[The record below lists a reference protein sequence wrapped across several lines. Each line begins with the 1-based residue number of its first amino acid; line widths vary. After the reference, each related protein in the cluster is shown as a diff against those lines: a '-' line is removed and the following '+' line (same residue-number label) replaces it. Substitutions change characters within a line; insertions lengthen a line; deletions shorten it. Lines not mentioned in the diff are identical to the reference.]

1 MPRLLFDKAGNAVWI
16 SHLDL
21 MRLFQR
27 AFKRAGLPLKHSQG
41 YNPRPLVAIAMPLS
55 VGVECVC
62 ELLDFDLE
70 GCDISNPEIK
80 ERLNKT
86 LVDGIHVRH
95 VYDNAQKIKNLAYLQ
110 AVVTLEYDNGIAA
123 EDVQRIRDLFARE
136 SLAVEK
142 KGKNGPTQQD
152 IIPMIKKLEVIQ
164 PDNNTV
170 ELQALVCCQ
179 NPSLNPMLLMTAIN
193 AYLPELTADHG
204 TCKRA
209 EIYDIN
215 NHLFR

>member
-1 MPRLLFDKAGNAVWI
+1 MPRLLFEKKGNAVWI

-27 AFKRAGLPLKHSQG
+27 AFKRAGLHLKHSQG

-55 VGVECVC
+55 VGVESVC
-62 ELLDFDLE
+62 ELLDFELE
-70 GCDISNPEIK
+70 DCDIPNPEIK
-80 ERLNKT
+80 ERLNRA
-86 LVDGIHVRH
+86 LVEGVQVRH

-110 AVVTLEYDNGIAA
+110 ATVIMEYDMGIS
-123 EDVQRIRDLFARE
+123 EDHIQQIRDLFARV
-136 SLAVEK
+136 SLPVEK

-152 IIPMIKKLEVIQ
+152 IIPMIKKLEVDC
-164 PDNNTV
+164 PDSHTV
-170 ELQALVCCQ
+170 ELHALVCCQ
-179 NPSLNPMLLMTAIN
+179 NPSLNPMQLVAAIQH
-193 AYLPELTADHG
+193 YLPELKPDHAS
-204 TCKRA
+204 CKRV